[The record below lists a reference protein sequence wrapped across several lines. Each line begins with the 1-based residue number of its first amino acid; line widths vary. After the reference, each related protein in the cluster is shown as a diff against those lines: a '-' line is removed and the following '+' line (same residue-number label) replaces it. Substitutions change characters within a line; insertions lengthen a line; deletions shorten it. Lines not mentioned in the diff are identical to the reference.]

1 MLEPRRKPGG
11 LRSLH
16 GVSMAAVVVLA
27 AVVTL
32 VVFDFVVGF
41 FFKIV
46 ELIVV
51 LAIVAGAIRLISR
64 HSRRA
69 RL

>member
-11 LRSLH
+11 LRSFH
-16 GVSMAAVVVLA
+16 GLAMVAVVVLA

-32 VVFDFVVGF
+32 LVFDFVVGF

-46 ELIVV
+46 ELAVV
-51 LAIVAGAIRLISR
+51 VALVAGAIRLISR
-64 HSRRA
+64 NSRR
-69 RL
+69 RRP